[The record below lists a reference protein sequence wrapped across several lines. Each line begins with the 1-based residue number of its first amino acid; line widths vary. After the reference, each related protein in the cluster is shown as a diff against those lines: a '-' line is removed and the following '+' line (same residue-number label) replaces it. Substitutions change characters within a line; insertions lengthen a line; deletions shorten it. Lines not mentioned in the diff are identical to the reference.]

1 MSRSL
6 ANRILIGWAVLGV
19 AASIALQ
26 VLNLLGFSWISDI
39 SLAIIRRYTPDQGLL
54 LWPALLFIFPPLWF
68 FSSGCVLLEVWIL
81 RRLATR
87 LPDGS
92 WVGSRRS
99 FWFPLSRPAAQRA
112 FGHEASRVTPPWAR
126 RLPPILFIYAVVALG
141 VASLIRWKMGVGDSR
156 GLRISLLAMEWA
168 SGSAALAMFVQAA
181 IQFWYVDHR
190 RQALWKKALDLN
202 SRSELYQTLPPC

>member
-1 MSRSL
+1 MGRSL
-6 ANRILIGWAVLGV
+6 ANRVLIGWALLGV

-26 VLNLLGFSWISDI
+26 VLNLLGFSWVSDI
-39 SLAIIRRYTPDQGLL
+39 SLAIIRSYSPDQRPSF
-54 LWPALLFIFPPLWF
+54 WPMLLFIFPPLWF

-81 RRLATR
+81 RRLSTR

-99 FWFPLSRPAAQRA
+99 FWLPLSRPVAQRA
-112 FGHEASRVTPPWAR
+112 FGREASRVTPLWAR

-141 VASLIRWKMGVGDSR
+141 VACLIRWKVGVADPRS
-156 GLRISLLAMEWA
+156 LRISLLAMEWA
-168 SGSAALAMFVQAA
+168 SGGVAFAMFAQAT

-190 RQALWKKALDLN
+190 RQALWRKALDLN
-202 SRSELYQTLPPC
+202 SRSELYQAIPPC